1 MLTLFL
7 PLQSKAK
14 EKSETEG
21 QEGVQVEATKTQ
33 DEIET
38 EEAKK
43 IVETLTDAVA
53 TAKDEES
60 AKDIVKAAALLVG
73 SLSDTE
79 FNISFNPDVYQDHVQ
94 HADPEVRT
102 CALELG
108 QSIQRVHDSVKVR
121 ELNYHPEVIGS
132 NLFQG

>member
-1 MLTLFL
+1 MLTLYL
-7 PLQSKAK
+7 LLQSKAK
-14 EKSETEG
+14 EKSDTAG
-21 QEGVQVEATKTQ
+21 QDGVQIEALKAP
-33 DEIET
+33 EELET

-60 AKDIVKAAALLVG
+60 AKEIVKAAALHVG

-94 HADPEVRT
+94 HADPEVRR
-102 CALELG
+102 A
-108 QSIQRVHDSVKVR
+108 SV
-121 ELNYHPEVIGS
+121 L
-132 NLFQG
+132 